1 MEFTPISEIGT
12 KKLNDRLAT
21 YIGDPSVYGENS
33 HSIESLYAHFDSKHR
48 LFQHSITLVEGI
60 HFDITYTPL
69 EHLGFKAISLLCNE
83 FYTQMGQVLSIGCNL
98 SIPNRVSVEMV
109 ESLVAGLDQGC
120 KDNGCGLAEKNVQSN
135 AQRIIISAYGL
146 CATDKPITKKIEQ
159 VKSGDA
165 ICISGDVGAAIAG
178 LRILMREKKY
188 WQEQGEGNFQPDLGD
203 YSYVVQRQLLPK
215 SRKDIIGLFNKENII
230 PSVIRHLNGGV
241 LNEIA
246 SLCDDCGLGA
256 HIYQA
261 TLPIAVETRQVA
273 DEMEE
278 DVDKYAYFGGEDAEL
293 LFTLTEEDADRLFH
307 IFKDFTVIGRMTDTE
322 TSLVIQTAEG
332 DVLSFDDM
340 KA

>member
-1 MEFTPISEIGT
+1 MVFTPISEIGI
-12 KKLNDRLAT
+12 KKLNERLAT
-21 YIGDPSVYGENS
+21 YIGDTSVYGERS
-33 HSIESLYAHFDSKHR
+33 HSIESLHANFDSKCR

-60 HFDITYTPL
+60 HFDITYTPF

-109 ESLVAGLDQGC
+109 ESLLAGLDQGC

-215 SRKDIIGLFNKENII
+215 SRKDIVELFKKENII

-293 LFTLTEEDADRLFH
+293 LFTLTEEDADRLFQN
-307 IFKDFTVIGRMTDTE
+307 FKDFTVIGRMTDTE